1 MPSKRKAS
9 TKGRKGRSEKL
20 EALERA
26 LVEFADLAEQIRFN
40 ATIQGMYMETVG
52 GGKQAQFHK
61 DIVKYRQDDIAA
73 LADTIRDKFGLK

>member
-9 TKGRKGRSEKL
+9 TKGRGGPTKL

-40 ATIQGMYMETVG
+40 ATIQGMYMEKVG
-52 GGKQAQFHK
+52 GGKQAQIHG
-61 DIVKYRQDDIAA
+61 DIVKRRQDDIAA
-73 LADTIRDKFGLK
+73 LAAKIRGKFGLK